1 MDKILFL
8 SAVILISSCQEDPIF
23 GLEKG
28 WLRSDDDSSEG
39 KNTDDGSG
47 DDGSGDDGSGDD
59 GSGDD
64 GDTSNVDYTITLNA
78 PNGGESWE
86 TSNIQNI
93 LWETNAPQSS
103 SIGIQLYKN
112 SNYSSNISS
121 QANNSGEYSW
131 SIPSNLT
138 NDDNYMVRI
147 FLTDYPQIED
157 FSNNYFSITTNANY
171 LYEDFEDL
179 SDWTEETEGWYNSGQ
194 VYSIPSECQDGD
206 CARYYLN
213 AYNPGPAI
221 IKRLVNVSVGQ
232 TLSMYT
238 YGGYGADVEVY
249 LGDILMGTISSWDGE
264 GQISYT
270 IANTG
275 SFYLR
280 IIGGGPLQAV
290 GYIDEL
296 YIQ

>member
-1 MDKILFL
+1 MKKIIFL
-8 SAVILISSCQEDPIF
+8 LLALMFFSCEEDPIF
-23 GLEKG
+23 GLERG
-28 WLRSDDDSSEG
+28 WLRNDDSNNKLDDNESENDEDSG
-39 KNTDDGSG
+39 GNDEDGDIGGG
-47 DDGSGDDGSGDD
+47 D
-59 GSGDD
+59 
-64 GDTSNVDYTITLNA
+64 DTSNVNYTITIGT

-86 TSNIQNI
+86 TSNIKNI
-93 LWETNAPQSS
+93 QWETSAPQSYLV
-103 SIGIQLYKN
+103 GIQLYKN
-112 SNYSSNISS
+112 STYFSNISS
-121 QANNSGEYSW
+121 QTSNNGEYSW
-131 SIPSNLT
+131 SIPSDLS
-138 NDDNYMVRI
+138 NDDIYKVRI

-157 FSNNYFSITTNANY
+157 FSDDYFSITTNANY
-171 LYEDFEDL
+171 LYENFEDL
-179 SDWTEETEGWYNSGQ
+179 SDWTEETEGWFNSGQ
-194 VYSIPSECQDGD
+194 IYSIPSECQQGD

-221 IKRLVNVSVGQ
+221 MKRLVNVSVGQ

-249 LGDILMGTISSWDGE
+249 LGDILIGTISAWEGE

-280 IIGGGPLQAV
+280 IVGGGPLQAI

-296 YIQ
+296 FIQ